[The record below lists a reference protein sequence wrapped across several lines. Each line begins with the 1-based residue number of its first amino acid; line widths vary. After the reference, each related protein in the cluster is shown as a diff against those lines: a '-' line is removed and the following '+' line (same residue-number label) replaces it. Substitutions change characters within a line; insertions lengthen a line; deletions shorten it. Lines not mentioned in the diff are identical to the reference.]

1 MALALMG
8 GCALLPAPG
17 PFPRQSPSASP
28 TASPATAAPALS
40 YRELAEASV
49 DTLLHGFYHNAGWRP
64 CPLPDCRAVNRDW
77 GVDSLTYTLYLRW
90 QTTHDAALVPYM
102 RALASTA
109 PLYPAPCHGI
119 GGLLCTW
126 SDAPQWD
133 VVAALR
139 EYEVTGKHTVALDR
153 AIRAFDTVEVSDVYT
168 GGGCRDIRYQQ
179 PFGYLDRL
187 KTLETEATAVKAAL
201 LLYRFTSS
209 KRYLDIAIARYARAR
224 RYYLDPTVPLY
235 TVFVFDFDGKCRQVP
250 RRFFASVNGEMI
262 SNGLALF
269 YFTGNR
275 VYRRQALA
283 TAAAVADRL
292 NDARGIFADL
302 QADNDI
308 VEPLVEAMYELASRE
323 QLDFARSWLL
333 RNAAAAASARKPD
346 GTYGRFFDGPPP
358 PGTVTAWQ
366 TNGAFALM
374 IVAAALEPD
383 ASPPPAAWTHA
394 QVVRHPVLV
403 PSGTLRFTAAGIALI
418 GTLGDPFLQPG
429 HARVFVDGVE
439 TFDRSGIWQGS
450 SSALRRL
457 PGSILFSWQ
466 WPATKAH
473 TLEFRPA
480 AFNLKE
486 GGAYLHVTSYLLK

>member
-1 MALALMG
+1 MLGSHGARADGRLRSPAGARSISAAVSERKPHGFARDCGARLELSRTRRGFRGYALA
-8 GCALLPAPG
+8 
-17 PFPRQSPSASP
+17 R
-28 TASPATAAPALS
+28 
-40 YRELAEASV
+40 V
-49 DTLLHGFYHNAGWRP
+49 YHNAGWRP

-102 RALASTA
+102 TALASTA

-139 EYEVTGKHTVALDR
+139 EYEVTGKNTVALDR
-153 AIRAFDTVEVSDVYT
+153 AIRAFDTVEGSDVYT

-187 KTLETEATAVKAAL
+187 KTLETEATAVKTAL

-209 KRYLDIAIARYARAR
+209 ERYLDIAIARYARAR

-275 VYRRQALA
+275 AYRRQALA

-308 VEPLVEAMYELASRE
+308 VEPLVEANVRACI
-323 QLDFARSWLL
+323 AGTTGL
-333 RNAAAAASARKPD
+333 RAVLAAAQCSCGSVGA
-346 GTYGRFFDGPPP
+346 
-358 PGTVTAWQ
+358 Q
-366 TNGAFALM
+366 TRWNLRSIFRR
-374 IVAAALEPD
+374 P
-383 ASPPPAAWTHA
+383 SAAWY
-394 QVVRHPVLV
+394 
-403 PSGTLRFTAAGIALI
+403 
-418 GTLGDPFLQPG
+418 G
-429 HARVFVDGVE
+429 HRVANERRVCADDCRGCAR
-439 TFDRSGIWQGS
+439 T
-450 SSALRRL
+450 
-457 PGSILFSWQ
+457 
-466 WPATKAH
+466 
-473 TLEFRPA
+473 
-480 AFNLKE
+480 
-486 GGAYLHVTSYLLK
+486 